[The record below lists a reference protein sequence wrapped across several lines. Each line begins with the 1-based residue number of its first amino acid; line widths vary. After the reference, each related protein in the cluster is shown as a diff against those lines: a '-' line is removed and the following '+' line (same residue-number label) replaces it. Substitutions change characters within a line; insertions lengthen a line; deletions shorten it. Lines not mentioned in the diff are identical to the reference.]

1 MSDFGKTVFGGSTF
15 LRWTL
20 GPIAVLSACAFAA
33 LQSDWQGRRAVLFV
47 GIEVALVLLALVAF
61 APHRFHWAGRA
72 LAGMVFFAYIA
83 YLVGMALTK
92 PDSFW
97 PPSRRSATTGFNSVL
112 GLLVIGYPSL
122 KYALLGR
129 FSWRQQPEE
138 DEEEEEGD
146 DFDDSESVA

>member
-1 MSDFGKTVFGGSTF
+1 MSKFGKTIFEGSTF

-33 LQSDWQGRRAVLFV
+33 LQPDWRGLRAVLFV

-61 APHRFHWAGRA
+61 APRRFHWAGRV
-72 LAGMVFFAYIA
+72 LAGIVFFAYVG
-83 YLVGMALTK
+83 YLVDMAVTK

-97 PPSRRSATTGFNSVL
+97 PPRRRSATTGFNSLL

-129 FSWRQQPEE
+129 FSWRQQQ
-138 DEEEEEGD
+138 EEEQDEQAE

>member
-1 MSDFGKTVFGGSTF
+1 MSKFGKTVFEGSTF

-33 LQSDWQGRRAVLFV
+33 LQTDWLGLRAVLFV

-61 APHRFHWAGRA
+61 APRRFHWAGRV
-72 LAGMVFFAYIA
+72 LAGMVFFAYVA
-83 YLVGMALTK
+83 YLVDMAVTK

-97 PPSRRSATTGFNSVL
+97 PPRRRSATTGFNSIL

-122 KYALLGR
+122 KYAAVGR
-129 FSWRQQPEE
+129 FSWRS
-138 DEEEEEGD
+138 DRRK
-146 DFDDSESVA
+146 SKKN

>member
-1 MSDFGKTVFGGSTF
+1 MSEFGKTVFRGSTF

-20 GPIAVLSACAFAA
+20 GPIAVLSACGFAA
-33 LQSDWQGRRAVLFV
+33 LQSDWEGLRAVLFV

-72 LAGMVFFAYIA
+72 LAGMVFFAYVA
-83 YLVGMALTK
+83 YLVDMALTK

-97 PPSRRSATTGFNSVL
+97 PPSRRSATTGFNSAL

-129 FSWRQQPEE
+129 FSWRQPP
-138 DEEEEEGD
+138 EEEEEEQGE
-146 DFDDSESVA
+146 DFDDSESAA